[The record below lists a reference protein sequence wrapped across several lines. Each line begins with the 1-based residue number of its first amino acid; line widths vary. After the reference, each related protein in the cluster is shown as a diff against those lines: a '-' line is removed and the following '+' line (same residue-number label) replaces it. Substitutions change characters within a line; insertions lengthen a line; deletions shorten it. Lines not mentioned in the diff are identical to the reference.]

1 MKHLIR
7 LLILSLLIS
16 FWLPALSADAKND
29 PLSGPIWLSAG
40 NEDQPGQIPQTN
52 VSAPQKNALDI
63 TISFSGVWAEQQTND
78 GQNFTQLWH
87 PEYGNYREPGEPALP
102 GTTFN
107 VLIPDG
113 VTIEIIHSKISSKKI
128 NLTDFNL
135 PKMIVPAQIQAS
147 KSEPPPPWTQP
158 DPLKYAETAPYPENW
173 FALNPILKMRDYTI
187 LPIWVNPVRY
197 QPDKGE
203 VELLQQIELRLKWN
217 LEKMDITQSG
227 MKGDSPSFDR
237 LISQLVINPPELPA
251 YDTKSTTGEGYL
263 IITPDEFVEALEPFV
278 EMKTNQRFIVD
289 VEALSDIGQ
298 TSEMIKS
305 FIKNE
310 YNNANPRPTYVLLVG
325 DTLMDASTPL
335 LPATNGLVT
344 GRQTDLYYTTMDGS
358 SDYVP
363 DLFIG
368 RLPAHTK
375 EDVSIIL
382 DKMISYTT
390 NGYKAWHSTA
400 SFIATCDTT
409 YNSSAK
415 KPNYQIA
422 EGSHNYVVDE
432 YTKLFNF
439 LGDFPTIDNIGGDL
453 LYCISNS
460 ANTEKILPRLDEGRG
475 IITYSGHGEIY
486 GWKDPGTIN
495 SINIYNNQIVNLSI
509 NNVSSLVSSFTCNT
523 NDFGNSTN
531 LTVFGEIWL
540 LQQDKG
546 AIAFLGSAGPTQWV
560 QDDILE
566 RAFFDSIFENPINP
580 NTLREAMYL
589 GLSEVEKI
597 YPGSDLYQA
606 QYYWETYNLLGDPS
620 QKLWLV
626 PNNRVFMP
634 VIFK

>member
-7 LLILSLLIS
+7 LFILSLLIS

-29 PLSGPIWLSAG
+29 PLSGPIWLSSG

-135 PKMIVPAQIQAS
+135 PKMIVPAQIQAT

-158 DPLKYAETAPYPENW
+158 DPLKYAQSTPNPENW
-173 FALNPILKMRDYTI
+173 YALNPILKMRDYTI

-251 YDTKSTTGEGYL
+251 YDTKSTIGEGYL
-263 IITPDEFVEALEPFV
+263 IITPDEFVEALQPFV
-278 EMKTNQRFIVD
+278 EMKENQGYVVKVKIFD
-289 VEALSDIGQ
+289 EYSETSDD
-298 TSEMIKS
+298 IKT

-310 YNNANPRPTYVLLVG
+310 YTNANPCPTYILLVG
-325 DTLMDASTPL
+325 DTQTDVSTPL
-335 LPATNGLVT
+335 LPATNGSIT
-344 GRQTDLYYTTMDGS
+344 GRKTDLYYTTMDEPVNDIP
-358 SDYVP
+358 DYGP
-363 DLFIG
+363 DIHIG
-368 RLPAHTK
+368 RLPVRTAEEASTVINK
-375 EDVSIIL
+375 LIA
-382 DKMISYTT
+382 YTT
-390 NGYKAWHSTA
+390 GGYQSWQSNA
-400 SFIATCDTT
+400 SFIATCDTRFF
-409 YNSSAK
+409 
-415 KPNYQIA
+415 QIA
-422 EGSHNYVVDE
+422 EESHNYVIQNN
-432 YTKLFNF
+432 TAPNNF
-439 LGDFPTIDNIGGDL
+439 FGDFPDILMFGGDQLYCRFSSTIESEIISRINIGRSL
-453 LYCISNS
+453 
-460 ANTEKILPRLDEGRG
+460 
-475 IITYSGHGEIY
+475 ITYSGHGFQD
-486 GWKDPGTIN
+486 GWKDGLIDIDKNDIRQLTE
-495 SINIYNNQIVNLSI
+495 NNKF
-509 NNVSSLVSSFTCNT
+509 SFVASFACQT
-523 NDFGNSTN
+523 NDFGAISNP
-531 LTVFGEIWL
+531 TVFSETWM
-540 LQQDKG
+540 LQENKG
-546 AIAFLGSAGPTQWV
+546 AIAFLGSTSDTIWD

-566 RAFFDSIFENPINP
+566 KSFYDSLFKNVINP
-580 NTLREAMYL
+580 LSLREAMFL
-589 GLSEVEKI
+589 GLSNVEEK
-597 YPGSDLYQA
+597 YPGTAIYKA
-606 QYYWETYNLLGDPS
+606 KYYWEAYNLLGDPS

-626 PNNRVFMP
+626 PSNRVFLP